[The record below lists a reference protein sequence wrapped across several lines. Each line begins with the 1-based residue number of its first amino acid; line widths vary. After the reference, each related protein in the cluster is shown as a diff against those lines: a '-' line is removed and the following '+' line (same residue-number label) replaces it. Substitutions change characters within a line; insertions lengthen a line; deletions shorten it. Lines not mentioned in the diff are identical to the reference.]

1 MRAWVV
7 RAGRQGEREAE
18 ALERGLVIAGW
29 HGTEDLSSST
39 GRNAIRRV
47 VDSAYPDENAYTRG
61 NWTGQLFRFRHE
73 MAVGDLVVL
82 PRADGAYAIGA
93 VTGDYAYRSD
103 EPDGM
108 RHVRPVDWKAT
119 EVTRDAFRPDLL
131 QSLGSL
137 QTVFELRRYDAARR
151 LTQVVLGHP
160 DPGRPDDGEPGGSLV
175 ARRQLVER
183 VRDED
188 RQAAEPVRLTVRK
201 LLELWDAER
210 RSPAAVARIQRD
222 LDDAGLLSIPPF
234 TEGTL
239 DSVIAMVAA
248 GEEPVTDG
256 ATLLTRLA
264 RAEAVGASAGALSA
278 EESTPEARDMSD
290 VVQRV
295 VGATRTELPSQRL
308 GDTDRGAGA
317 IPVGASTPDADEAG
331 EADADGAA
339 GHPSVAYLVGNLP
352 SANVPV
358 DFVTPTDTLANAQT
372 RMMLKEF
379 SQLPVLDDNGRLLGA
394 VSWTSIGGALMF
406 SPDATLADATVAAP
420 EVPATQHL
428 LDCIGLIEKHGFV
441 VVRNDAHRVCGIVTP
456 SDIAGEFRSRVSP
469 FVLIEEVEQRL
480 RRIVDQC
487 LDIEHVR
494 ACIARTNKKKAA
506 LAEDASA
513 LSLGNYPYLFRDP
526 ATWKHAGLPLDQ
538 EHFTDALKQCAELRN
553 DLMHFSPDP
562 IGQKQI
568 DFLNGLLGLL
578 RKLDA
583 SA

>member
-7 RAGRQGEREAE
+7 RAGRRGEREAE

-29 HGTEDLSSST
+29 PGTEDLSSSA
-39 GRNAIRRV
+39 GRSAIRHV
-47 VDSAYPDENAYTRG
+47 VDAAYPGENAYTRG

-82 PRADGAYAIGA
+82 PRADGAYAIGF
-93 VTGDYAYRSD
+93 VTGEYAFWPG

-108 RHVRPVDWKAT
+108 RHVRRVDWRIR
-119 EVTRDAFRPDLL
+119 ELPRDTFRPDLL

-151 LTQVVLGHP
+151 LAEVVQGNA
-160 DPGRPDDGEPGGSLV
+160 DPGRPDDGEPGASLV
-175 ARRQLVER
+175 ARRQLIER

-188 RQAAEPVRLTVRK
+188 RQAAEPTRLTVRK

-210 RSPAAVARIQRD
+210 RSPTAVARIQRD

-239 DSVIAMVAA
+239 DSVIAVVAA
-248 GEEPVTDG
+248 GEEPVVDG

-264 RAEAVGASAGALSA
+264 RAEAVGEPAGAPSHG
-278 EESTPEARDMSD
+278 ESTPEARDMSG

-295 VGATRTELPSQRL
+295 VGATRTDLPRQRA
-308 GDTDRGAGA
+308 GDADVDAGA
-317 IPVGASTPDADEAG
+317 IPVGAPTVDADEIG
-331 EADADGAA
+331 EADADGGM

-352 SANVPV
+352 SANAPV
-358 DFVTPTDTLANAQT
+358 DFVTPADTLANAQT

-379 SQLPVLDDNGRLLGA
+379 SQLPVLDDNGRMLGA

-406 SPDATLADATVAAP
+406 SPDATLADATVTAP
-420 EVPATQHL
+420 EVPATEHL
-428 LDCIGLIEKHGFV
+428 LDCISLIEKHGFV
-441 VVRNDAHRVCGIVTP
+441 LVRNDAHRVCGIVTP

-480 RRIVDQC
+480 RRIVDRR
-487 LDIEHVR
+487 LDIEHIR
-494 ACIARTNKKKAA
+494 ACIAKRNKKKAS
-506 LAEDASA
+506 LAEDATA
-513 LSLGNYPYLFRDP
+513 LTLGNYPHLFRDP
-526 ATWKHAGLPLDQ
+526 AAWEHAGLPLDQ
-538 EHFTDALKQCAELRN
+538 NHFTGALEQCAELRN

-562 IGQKQI
+562 IGQAQI

-583 SA
+583 SG